1 MFVTQV
7 IFDMGERLY
16 PDRARA
22 MVAELMDG
30 LQPGLIAALMNYIPG
45 TRTSRTDFPTVQFG
59 GATAGFSLLG
69 FGESGRAIV
78 RDAVPL
84 LHSALVARMP
94 DRLVKLHEKEHSL
107 TIEQRPYPLRYTV
120 PRMVV
125 QKKQRH
131 ADRLL
136 SAAEGKSHLEGLFL
150 RSLQRQA
157 AAVGIEVP
165 NSLQISFM
173 GATGDFAAKQN
184 PTSPVAHRGLRGA
197 VFDVNARLGGIWTA
211 GFMLSKGYG
220 HFNATHQLSGAS
232 NALSQ

>member
-7 IFDMGERLY
+7 FFDIGERTF

-30 LQPGLIAALMNYIPG
+30 VQPGLVATLMNYIPG
-45 TRTSRTDFPTVQFG
+45 SSTSRTEFPLVQFG
-59 GATAGFSLLG
+59 GATNGFSLLG
-69 FGESGRAIV
+69 FGEVGGAVV

-84 LHSALVARMP
+84 IHAALARRMQ
-94 DRLVKLHEKEHSL
+94 DRIVQVEHKEHTLSA
-107 TIEQRPYPLRYTV
+107 EARPYALRYTV

-131 ADRLL
+131 AERLL
-136 SAAEGKSHLEGLFL
+136 NQEDGKAHLEGLFL

-157 AAVGIEVP
+157 AAVGLPLPEKLDVE
-165 NSLQISFM
+165 FM

-184 PTSPVAHRGLRGA
+184 PQSKVAHQGLRGA

-220 HFNATHQLSGAS
+220 HFNATHQLSGAG
-232 NALSQ
+232 NALSE

>member
-7 IFDMGERLY
+7 FFDIGERVY

-30 LQPGLIAALMNYIPG
+30 LQPGLIASLMNYIPG
-45 TRTSRTDFPTVQFG
+45 TSTSRTDFPTVQFG
-59 GATAGFSLLG
+59 GATNGFSLLG
-69 FGESGRAIV
+69 FGDVGGAIV
-78 RDAVPL
+78 SDAVPL
-84 LHSALVARMP
+84 IHTALVARFP
-94 DRLVKLHEKEHSL
+94 SRLIKAEEKVHTLTVEH
-107 TIEQRPYPLRYTV
+107 RAYALRYTV

-125 QKKQRH
+125 QKKLHH
-131 ADRLL
+131 AERLL
-136 SAAEGKSHLEGLFL
+136 NPADGKAHLEGLFL
-150 RSLQRQA
+150 RSIQRQA
-157 AAVGIEVP
+157 DAVGVELPQNLEVA
-165 NSLQISFM
+165 FM

-184 PTSPVAHRGLRGA
+184 PKSNVAHRGLRDA

-232 NALSQ
+232 NALSE